1 MEELRN
7 LAEAA
12 GYTIVATIT
21 QIRRAD
27 PRYQIGAGKV
37 EEIKMLIKETGAEKL
52 LFDNRLKPSQSY
64 NLAKATGIEAIDRF
78 KLILEIFTKNAHTKE
93 AKLQIQLATLE
104 YERAHAKQR
113 VRLAKIAE
121 QPGFMGLGGYEVDVI
136 HEAINRQIQTI
147 LSKLKKIREKR
158 SLHRTRRSELG
169 FLSISLAGYTSAGK
183 SSLFNSLTDEN
194 AEVNA
199 SLFTTLSTTTRLFEF
214 LTRKFL
220 LTDTVGFIDRLPI
233 RLIEA
238 FHSTLEETIYSDLI
252 ILVLDINEPVD
263 IIEKKNN
270 VCLETIHR
278 IGASGIPIIT
288 ALNKIDSVSERE
300 TQQKLEA
307 LKTQIINPIFISAL
321 YKTNLDLLKHTILL
335 HLEGYI
341 HASFSIPITVKTM
354 PFISWIHE
362 KTTVKE
368 TKYENDSVKVI
379 FEANPQFVKRVK
391 KRVQEFNG
399 EFETIPPHL

>member
-121 QPGFMGLGGYEVDVI
+121 QPGFMGLGGYAVDV
-136 HEAINRQIQTI
+136 
-147 LSKLKKIREKR
+147 
-158 SLHRTRRSELG
+158 
-169 FLSISLAGYTSAGK
+169 
-183 SSLFNSLTDEN
+183 
-194 AEVNA
+194 
-199 SLFTTLSTTTRLFEF
+199 
-214 LTRKFL
+214 
-220 LTDTVGFIDRLPI
+220 
-233 RLIEA
+233 
-238 FHSTLEETIYSDLI
+238 FH
-252 ILVLDINEPVD
+252 
-263 IIEKKNN
+263 
-270 VCLETIHR
+270 
-278 IGASGIPIIT
+278 
-288 ALNKIDSVSERE
+288 
-300 TQQKLEA
+300 
-307 LKTQIINPIFISAL
+307 
-321 YKTNLDLLKHTILL
+321 
-335 HLEGYI
+335 
-341 HASFSIPITVKTM
+341 
-354 PFISWIHE
+354 
-362 KTTVKE
+362 
-368 TKYENDSVKVI
+368 
-379 FEANPQFVKRVK
+379 
-391 KRVQEFNG
+391 
-399 EFETIPPHL
+399 